1 MKEIYEVKGGLFSAA
16 LMTVL
21 SFIVISKLA

>member
-1 MKEIYEVKGGLFSAA
+1 MKEIYEVKGGLFSMA

-21 SFIVISKLA
+21 SIIVFNNLE

>member
-1 MKEIYEVKGGLFSAA
+1 MKAIYEVKGGLFSVA

-21 SFIVISKLA
+21 SVIVISKLA